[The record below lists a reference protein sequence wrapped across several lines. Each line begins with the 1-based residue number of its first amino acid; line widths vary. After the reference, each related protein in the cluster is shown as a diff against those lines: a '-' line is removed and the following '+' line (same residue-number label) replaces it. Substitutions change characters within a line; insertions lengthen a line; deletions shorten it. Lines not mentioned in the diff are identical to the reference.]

1 MKIFYAVASASSF
14 FTSSILLIGLMFFSS
29 AQAENTAGSN
39 CAPATLPQ
47 ALNLNFTT
55 NQFGVVNPLGNS
67 SSFFVVCPIVHEA
80 DGTLYDAVA
89 VRGNFESPT
98 GGDIEC
104 AIRINNSGAPF
115 TDITNI
121 TLSRASAG
129 TAIGFGDPENP
140 FSWNNDG
147 NNTVICAL
155 EPGQSI
161 QFVAALRDLS

>member
-1 MKIFYAVASASSF
+1 MKISYAVASASSF

-80 DGTLYDAVA
+80 DGTLY
-89 VRGNFESPT
+89 N
-98 GGDIEC
+98 
-104 AIRINNSGAPF
+104 
-115 TDITNI
+115 
-121 TLSRASAG
+121 LSL
-129 TAIGFGDPENP
+129 IH
-140 FSWNNDG
+140 
-147 NNTVICAL
+147 I
-155 EPGQSI
+155 
-161 QFVAALRDLS
+161 

>member
-1 MKIFYAVASASSF
+1 M
-14 FTSSILLIGLMFFSS
+14 
-29 AQAENTAGSN
+29 
-39 CAPATLPQ
+39 
-47 ALNLNFTT
+47 NFTT

-80 DGTLYDAVA
+80 DGTLYNNIG

-129 TAIGFGDPENP
+129 TAIAFGAPDP
-140 FSWNNDG
+140 FSWNING